1 MPPKAGIRM
10 FFGGK
15 AAPSEKALK
24 RPLDLD
30 SGSQKFESPVA
41 VESPGKKNKAGG
53 ASPKKA
59 AAAAA
64 PKSNFESSQPKPKKK
79 RKDAGMPK
87 RKDSTVVSTGGE
99 ASETADGVGT
109 EDEEAPPVGAV
120 DHPKKSG
127 AFAIPAGTVPD
138 IGAVVQAKVKDKW
151 YSALLVKHERF
162 GITQLYAVKGLTVVF
177 DRDVPKPKATYD
189 MGSPDILLT
198 GDMRTVRYW
207 SSGTPCM
214 RATNVDAFAVPT
226 AEAQAAAAQAK
237 VKRHNGR

>member
-1 MPPKAGIRM
+1 M

-87 RKDSTVVSTGGE
+87 RKDSAVVTTGGG
-99 ASETADGVGT
+99 ASETADGIGA
-109 EDEEAPPVGAV
+109 EDEDLPVGAL

-138 IGAVVQAKVKDKW
+138 IGAVVKAKVKDKW

-198 GDMRTVRYW
+198 GEMRTVRYW

-237 VKRHNGR
+237 VKGHNGR